1 MDIAR
6 VLAQAVLAA
15 SGDAIIATDRDGVIR
30 FWNPGAAR
38 IFHYREDEAL
48 GQSLDLIIPER
59 LRARHWSGYRTFMQT
74 GRSRYGD
81 GDLLA
86 VPGVRKD
93 GERLSLEFTI
103 VALKGADGRI
113 EGVAALM
120 RDVTARF
127 EETRELRRK
136 LAALGG
142 GAGAGRDG
150 AL

>member
-1 MDIAR
+1 MDLPE
-6 VLAQAVLAA
+6 VLSRALLAA
-15 SGDAIIATDRDGVIR
+15 AGDAIIATDRDGVIR

-38 IFHYREDEAL
+38 IFQYAKEEAL
-48 GQSLDLIIPER
+48 GQSLDIIIPER
-59 LRARHWSGYRTFMQT
+59 LRARHWSGYRGFMET

-86 VPGVRKD
+86 VPGVRRD
-93 GERLSLEFTI
+93 GTRLSLEFTV
-103 VALKGADGRI
+103 VALKGADGAI

-136 LAALGG
+136 LASL
-142 GAGAGRDG
+142 AGSASGQG
-150 AL
+150 